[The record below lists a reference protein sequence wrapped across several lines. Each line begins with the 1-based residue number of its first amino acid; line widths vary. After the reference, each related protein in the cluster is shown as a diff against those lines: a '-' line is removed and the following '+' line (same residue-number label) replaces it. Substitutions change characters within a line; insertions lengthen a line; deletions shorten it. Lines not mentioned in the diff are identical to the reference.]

1 MKTFFLTSREFQTY
15 ISADITS
22 IRMDRS
28 FAFLATKAIVSVF
41 ATVWNG
47 DIHIL

>member
-1 MKTFFLTSREFQTY
+1 MKTFFLTSSEFQTY